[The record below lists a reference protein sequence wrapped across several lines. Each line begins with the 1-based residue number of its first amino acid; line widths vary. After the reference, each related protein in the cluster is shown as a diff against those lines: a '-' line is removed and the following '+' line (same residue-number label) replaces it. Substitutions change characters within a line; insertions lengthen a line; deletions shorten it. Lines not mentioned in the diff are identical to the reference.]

1 MSNQS
6 KSINQKFDE
15 QIDAYL
21 DRLKEEMNPENESDL
36 NDELTRTSEVTRDTL
51 DGDGNVTSSVVER
64 HDEMTNHNL
73 ESLKSLVAIKNDYND
88 HRKSRN
94 RRESR
99 SLARWNRHP
108 AGIRSKSHHQFE
120 KPRVSAQAE
129 DLTCNL

>member
-36 NDELTRTSEVTRDTL
+36 NDDLTRTSEVTRDTL

-73 ESLKSLVAIKNDYND
+73 ESLKSLVAVRNDYNEQK
-88 HRKSRN
+88 KSLIETVVKAGVSLAGIIILLGFEAN
-94 RRESR
+94 HTISSR
-99 SLARWNRHP
+99 SLGFLP
-108 AGIRSKSHHQFE
+108 
-120 KPRVSAQAE
+120 KPKI
-129 DLTCNL
+129 